1 MGYRRGS
8 ADRPW
13 LMANFI
19 ATIDGATVVEGGS
32 TAISDD
38 DDRAMFHALRAVA
51 DVILVGAGTVR
62 AENYGPV
69 RMDEARRTARLANG
83 LDESPRMVLVTAS
96 LGLDPDHR
104 VFSDPERRVT
114 VLTGPSAPLDRSE
127 ALSGVADVVRLDSTR
142 PENILEYLGEAGVI
156 LCEGGATL
164 VGHFVAA
171 RLLDEM
177 ALTVAPVLVAGESNR
192 VAQGEGAK
200 PPLEMRLDRVLYG
213 ERDLFLR
220 YVRNETG

>member
-1 MGYRRGS
+1 MGFERGHP
-8 ADRPW
+8 DRPW
-13 LMANFI
+13 LMANFV

-38 DDRAMFHALRAVA
+38 DDRAMFHALRTVA

-62 AENYGPV
+62 AENYGPL
-69 RMDEARRTARLANG
+69 RMDEERQMARRDHG
-83 LDESPRMVLVTAS
+83 LDEIPRLVIVSAS
-96 LGLDPDHR
+96 LALDPGHR

-114 VLTGPSAPLDRSE
+114 VLTDPSAPPDRFG
-127 ALSGVADVVRLDSTR
+127 ALSDVADVVRLDSTR
-142 PENILEYLGEAGVI
+142 AESILGRLGAARLI

-177 ALTVAPVLVAGESNR
+177 ALTVAPVLVAGVSNR
-192 VAQGEGAK
+192 VAQGESAK

-213 ERDLFLR
+213 DRNLFLR
-220 YVRNETG
+220 YVRNDR